1 MKRKRIIKPKKPKK
15 SKISKAGSYIYENG
29 SLCLLNVPRPHLK
42 FGTKFR
48 THRLGTNGGMPLKA
62 VEASVRQNANHT
74 SGRVDSETQRINRTE
89 TWWGIIDEAQKWYGK
104 KEKKK

>member
-1 MKRKRIIKPKKPKK
+1 MKRKRIIKPKKLKE
-15 SKISKAGSYIYENG
+15 SKIKKVGSEMEG

-62 VEASVRQNANHT
+62 VEASVRQNTNHT
-74 SGRVDSETQRINRTE
+74 SGRVDSETGRINKNE
-89 TWWGIIDEAQKWYGK
+89 TWWGIIDEAQKWYK
-104 KEKKK
+104 NKEKKK